1 MTGRPDVA
9 TRRGGSAAVV
19 ARVGRTD
26 AVSAGI
32 AHGSD
37 EGALS
42 ATRRGGAASGASA
55 AAAKAVRLED
65 RRRRAAEAADWALGG
80 DRDGDGDHDASD
92 DAIAIAEGRLKRRMY
107 DRLSDGMPA
116 ADGEASTLTGA
127 RRQDQPVPTDRT
139 NEVSPPVP
147 TQARHPHQRTL
158 ASRANADAPLAPTE
172 TRRPRQRIDTEGV
185 SPRSRHG
192 HRHTPRHD
200 SRVASTPSRPG
211 RLSRSGKRSI

>member
-9 TRRGGSAAVV
+9 TRRGGSAAAV
-19 ARVGRTD
+19 AREGRTD

-65 RRRRAAEAADWALGG
+65 RRRRAAEAVDWALGG

-107 DRLSDGMPA
+107 DRLSDGA
-116 ADGEASTLTGA
+116 TEALTL
-127 RRQDQPVPTDRT
+127 
-139 NEVSPPVP
+139 
-147 TQARHPHQRTL
+147 
-158 ASRANADAPLAPTE
+158 
-172 TRRPRQRIDTEGV
+172 
-185 SPRSRHG
+185 
-192 HRHTPRHD
+192 
-200 SRVASTPSRPG
+200 
-211 RLSRSGKRSI
+211 